1 MECKIVIM
9 IKSLILKVIKWLLG
23 LKGLMSVLAIIVAVL
38 ADSILKPDTCEER
51 INCYVGVIGLFYCLY
66 WVIIWFLCPIKRDL
80 MLMKGSAFIW
90 RVIIFVILLPFAFT
104 LCILCVEKKHE
115 FHAHELVYASELS
128 ECETI
133 KIPKCISDFRSNVE
147 IISSSKKDTLLLH
160 SYEMALVDSLY
171 KNREKEL
178 ISHPAFWSKLLNEDV
193 LKVDIFTKNNADTIQ
208 IHYRKGLAADSISE
222 QRGPSLL
229 WTVYYHFVDPG
240 NQHMTTTDKGRIL
253 ALIIALLGVVLMNG
267 LLVSTIINWI
277 DRRKEL
283 WQKGGVRYNLSLKF
297 IPHYIIIG
305 GNDMVPGI
313 VQQLLVEG
321 MDDGSNSDKNV
332 KKLIRRIKYFIQKP
346 YIIIQTSRDVESF
359 RRELYSV
366 IKDDEQERIIIY
378 YGHRTSKED
387 IFELQL
393 NSVIQ
398 VYLLGEETRTD
409 DMESYHDTMNM
420 RCLELLLECY
430 KTKVSKASDI
440 PQLLD
445 EIKTL
450 KKNIKEASEENKKEL
465 EKQKEEKVKVH
476 KSKLLQCR
484 VMFEYQT
491 TFSVFQFYDLDS
503 GTADYIDFKPFNYYE
518 SWAQKVFINRE
529 LDKTKILSSEYL
541 PLEGTDGIKV
551 DSDNYVHLFVV
562 GMSRMGVAMGIEAA
576 HLAHYPN
583 YNEEKKIRTKITFI
597 DKNSNEEKDF
607 FVGRFKELFALSH
620 WRIGS
625 LDEKDKLVW
634 NTTHIPKGFD
644 HLGGDF
650 LDVEW
655 EFIHGGIESMAIQD
669 YILSSATPMAKV
681 TIAICL
687 PESNRSH
694 AAALYLSKKIYES
707 DSVLQVLVYNRYGKS
722 IIESLHSKEAKYPYL
737 NKLKS
742 FGMPQD
748 CLSTTFL
755 KQGED
760 ISAAVGNKYDEINK
774 KYIEPARAKVNQT
787 DGPDGYKGK
796 SKVAKSWSNIYC
808 GNTLWTKLRS
818 VGSMDGTIDKKS
830 IGVLADVEH
839 NRWNIEQLL
848 MNFRPLTKE
857 EQEAVINKNK
867 DKEDLK
873 GKMAHLNICS
883 NKRLLELEN
892 IDVAARAYDV
902 GLTELLP
909 DIYEIINKK
918 NNDR

>member
-1 MECKIVIM
+1 MKKNRIKDLLIYIILSFVLGVIASIYLRPNICKEW
-9 IKSLILKVIKWLLG
+9 LWLLCG
-23 LKGLMSVLAIIVAVL
+23 VFGASYFL
-38 ADSILKPDTCEER
+38 
-51 INCYVGVIGLFYCLY
+51 INLIGF
-66 WVIIWFLCPIKRDL
+66 FFCPIKRDRL
-80 MLMKGSAFIW
+80 LMKGSAFIW
-90 RVIIFVILLPFAFT
+90 RVIFFVISVPVTFT
-104 LCILCVEKKHE
+104 LLLYVLQGRDFK
-115 FHAHELVYASELS
+115 AQELIYAPELT
-128 ECETI
+128 ECDSI
-133 KIPKCISDFRSNVE
+133 QIPRHVPDFRSNVE
-147 IISSSKKDTLLLH
+147 IISSSKNDTLLFHIRDVEL
-160 SYEMALVDSLY
+160 LDSLY
-171 KNREKEL
+171 NENRG
-178 ISHPAFWSKLLNEDV
+178 KLMTNPSLWAAILHEDV
-193 LKVDIFTKNNADTIQ
+193 MRVDTLKGNSINVVF
-208 IHYRKGLAADSISE
+208 RKGLAADSISE
-222 QRGPSLL
+222 QKNPSLL
-229 WTVYYHFVDPG
+229 WAVFYHFLDPG
-240 NQHMTTTDKGRIL
+240 NQHMTTTNKGRTL

-283 WQKGGVRYNLSLKF
+283 WLKGGVRYKFSLKF

-321 MDDGSNSDKNV
+321 VDDGRYNNTKNV
-332 KKLIRRIKYFIQKP
+332 MKLLRRFLYFIQKP
-346 YIIIQTSRDVESF
+346 YIIIHTSRDVESF
-359 RRELYSV
+359 RRELFSV

-430 KTKVSKASDI
+430 KTKVSK
-440 PQLLD
+440 
-445 EIKTL
+445 
-450 KKNIKEASEENKKEL
+450 
-465 EKQKEEKVKVH
+465 
-476 KSKLLQCR
+476 KSKFKLLQCR

-503 GTADYIDFKPFNYYE
+503 ETAKYIDFKPFNYYE
-518 SWAQKVFINRE
+518 AWAQKVFINRE

-620 WRIGS
+620 WRTGS
-625 LDEKDKLVW
+625 LDEKDELVW
-634 NTTHIPKGFD
+634 NTPHFPKGFD

-655 EFIHGGIESMAIQD
+655 EFIHGGIESMAIQN
-669 YILSSATPMAKV
+669 YILSSATPMAKI

-707 DSVLQVLVYNRYGKS
+707 DNVLQVLVYNRYGKS
-722 IIESLHSKEAKYPYL
+722 IIESLYSQKDAKYPYR

-748 CLSTTFL
+748 CISTTFL
-755 KQGED
+755 KQSEEIGTTVGDRYDD
-760 ISAAVGNKYDEINK
+760 IK
-774 KYIEPARAKVNQT
+774 KDYIEPAMAKINQT
-787 DGPDGYKGK
+787 DGPNNYKGK

-808 GNTLWTKLRS
+808 GNTLWTKLRCIGS
-818 VGSMDGTIDKKS
+818 VDGTIGQNY
-830 IGVLADVEH
+830 IEVLANVEH

-857 EQEAVINKNK
+857 EQEAVINKDE
-867 DKEDLK
+867 DKEELK

-892 IDVAARAYDV
+892 IDVVARAYDV

-909 DIYEIINKK
+909 DIYEKINKK
-918 NNDR
+918 LQ